1 MICREEK
8 DMEPTANPLELIKY
22 IPQPAF
28 LVKDGVIIAVNP
40 SASALLI
47 SEGASVSE
55 MITLGA
61 SDYAAFKSGKLYLEL
76 KAGRAWGSVCD
87 DAHLFCMEENYSSPA
102 LRAFALAAQHLRTP
116 LSTAVSGAEILMQND
131 TMQENADLKQYVGQI
146 NRSLYQMLRA
156 ICNMSDI
163 SQLGAQI
170 NTKLELVNVSSVF
183 DDIFEKAAHLARDSQ
198 RKLTFTG
205 LKTNVDC
212 AVDVQL
218 LERIV
223 LNLLSNAIKF
233 SPTGDTIKSTLKL
246 KDKRLTFTIENN
258 IQDSNAGFYSNAFNR
273 FLREPG
279 IESGQTGIGLGMSV
293 ISRAV
298 AAHNGTVLLD
308 TTKKTGAKVA
318 VSLPIRTEIK
328 PELKAPA
335 ILLEGYTGG
344 IDNFLVE
351 LSEVLPSNY
360 YESV

>member
-1 MICREEK
+1 
-8 DMEPTANPLELIKY
+8 MEPTANPINLIKY

-28 LVKDGVIIAVNP
+28 LVKDGVIIAANEA
-40 SASALLI
+40 ASALLI
-47 SEGASVSE
+47 TVGTSVATI
-55 MITLGA
+55 ITLGL
-61 SDYAAFKSGKLYLEL
+61 SDYTAFKSGKLYLEL
-76 KAGRAWGSVCD
+76 TAGRAWVSACD
-87 DAHLFCMEENYSSPA
+87 DIHLFCLEENYSSPA

-131 TMQENADLKQYVGQI
+131 TLQENDDLKQYVGQI

-170 NTKLELVNVSSVF
+170 NTKPELVNISSVF

-205 LKTNVDC
+205 LKNNVDC

-233 SPTGDTIKSTLKL
+233 SPAGDTIKATLKQ
-246 KDKRLTFTIENN
+246 KDNRITFTIENS
-258 IQDSNAGFYSNAFNR
+258 IQDANAGFYSNAFNR

-279 IESGQTGIGLGMSV
+279 IESGKTGIGLGMSV

-308 TTKKTGAKVA
+308 TTKKSGAKVA
-318 VSLPIRTEIK
+318 VSLPISTEIK
-328 PELKAPA
+328 PELKTPT

-360 YESV
+360 YESI